1 MQTLPVRYLF
11 VYGTLR
17 RGEERDI
24 NLLRPRPEALGVG
37 MAHGVLYDLG
47 AYPGMQVGEQGC
59 TSKVHGEIYCVTAE
73 LEQLLDQIEEVWPQQ
88 TGEYAKREIW
98 VQMDSSSTL
107 NRIQTPSQ
115 MSSQLKCLVYAVS
128 TLHAHGKPIISS
140 GDWVSYRTQ
149 KAQPHL

>member
-1 MQTLPVRYLF
+1 MQLLPARYLF

-17 RGEERDI
+17 RGEERDV
-24 NLLRPRPEALGVG
+24 NLLSPRPEALGVG

-98 VQMDSSSTL
+98 VHMDSSSTL

-115 MSSQLKCLVYAVS
+115 TSSKLKCLVYAVS
-128 TLHAHGKPIISS
+128 ALHAHGKPIISS
-140 GDWVSYRTQ
+140 GDWVSYLTQ
-149 KAQPHL
+149 KAPPNL

>member
-24 NLLRPRPEALGVG
+24 NLLRPLPEALGVG

-59 TSKVHGEIYCVTAE
+59 TNKVYGEIYCITAE

-88 TGEYAKREIW
+88 TGEYIKREIW
-98 VQMDSSSTL
+98 VHMDSLSTS
-107 NRIQTPSQ
+107 NPISMP
-115 MSSQLKCLVYAVS
+115 SQLKCLVYAVS
-128 TLHAHGKPIISS
+128 TLHAHGKPVISS

-149 KAQPHL
+149 KAQPNL

>member
-1 MQTLPVRYLF
+1 MQLLPVRYLF

-24 NLLRPRPEALGVG
+24 NLLSPRPDALGIG

-59 TSKVHGEIYCVTAE
+59 TNKVYGEIYCITAE

-88 TGEYAKREIW
+88 TGEYSKREIW
-98 VQMDSSSTL
+98 VHMDDLSTS
-107 NRIQTPSQ
+107 NPIPT
-115 MSSQLKCLVYAVS
+115 SSQLKCLVYAVS
-128 TLHAHGKPIISS
+128 TLHAHGKSIISS
-140 GDWVSYRTQ
+140 GNWVSYRTQ
-149 KAQPHL
+149 KALPSL

>member
-37 MAHGVLYDLG
+37 MAHGGLYDLG

-115 MSSQLKCLVYAVS
+115 TSSQLKCLVYAVS

-149 KAQPHL
+149 KAQPNL